1 MVEKALFKISGCS
14 FTAVPNDIIDERSKI
29 VLPDLVL
36 EGKNIA
42 LDIKKDEIPII
53 HRGVSVLKFAILK

>member
-42 LDIKKDEIPII
+42 LDIKKMKSLLFTEE
-53 HRGVSVLKFAILK
+53 VSALRFVILK